1 MVTMAEDY
9 KEPDYEEPT
18 EAEKELTAFVVDHI
32 TRWRDHRDANYMDLW
47 LEYERIFRGIS

>member
-1 MVTMAEDY
+1 MAEDY

-47 LEYERIFRGIS
+47 LE